1 MKVAAVRA
9 EEQSEADAFMRGE
22 WSCGEC
28 GSSDEEYTVEE
39 IASRTAEATAVLG
52 RRSRVAEVQWSGR
65 KVPKL
70 RDKYGDG

>member
-1 MKVAAVRA
+1 MEAARA

-39 IASRTAEATAVLG
+39 IAHRIVEAEAVLG
-52 RRSRVAEVQWSGR
+52 RRRRVAEVQWSGR

-70 RDKYGDG
+70 RDKYDDG